1 MSGAA
6 LLGIPVASVEVGGA
20 VELKELSGCGCVIR
34 NDKESICNELQKVL
48 SDEELLKKWKEQANI
63 SKKLFYK
70 EERIK
75 QADSILKAGMNNV

>member
-1 MSGAA
+1 M
-6 LLGIPVASVEVGGA
+6 GIPVASVEVGGA
-20 VELKELSGCGCVIR
+20 VELKELAGCGCVIR
-34 NDKESICNELQKVL
+34 NDKESICDELGKVL
-48 SDEELLKKWKEQANI
+48 SDEALLKKWKEQANT